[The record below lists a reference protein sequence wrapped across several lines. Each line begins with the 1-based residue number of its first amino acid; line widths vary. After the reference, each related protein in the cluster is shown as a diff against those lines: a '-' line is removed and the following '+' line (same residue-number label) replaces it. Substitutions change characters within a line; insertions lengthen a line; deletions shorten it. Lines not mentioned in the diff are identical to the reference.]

1 MDLKRGFLCRCFD
14 AVGLGD
20 EANVIAELLL
30 LVAGVLAGMI
40 GGLLGL
46 GGGIVLMPVLR
57 FHVGLSAPLAAGTCI
72 VGVFCTTLAG
82 SIRHYRLGHVH
93 LRSLRPVIVSGAIA
107 TVLFSLLFVAVARRG
122 RWLDFGMGLVFL
134 AVAIRMI
141 QAGFGKRASRPGL
154 EPDHN
159 EVRGP
164 IWKKTAIGSAA
175 GALPGLLG
183 IGTGAIL
190 VPAFTMVLDAPMKVA
205 VGSSLA
211 CFMINALVSSA
222 FKWSQGFVD
231 WGVAVPICAGAVIGS
246 TIGAQLNQRFP
257 SSSLQVLFGVVF
269 LYVAAKF
276 VLSTWGVNI

>member
-1 MDLKRGFLCRCFD
+1 MAAD
-14 AVGLGD
+14 
-20 EANVIAELLL
+20 LLL
-30 LVAGVLAGMI
+30 LVAGVVAGMI

-57 FHVGLSAPLAAGTCI
+57 FYVGLSAPFAAGTCI

-82 SIRHYRLGHVH
+82 SVRHYRLGHVH
-93 LRSLRPVIVSGAIA
+93 LRSLLPVIVSGAIA

-122 RWLDFGMGLVFL
+122 RWLDFGIGLVFL

-141 QAGFGKRASRPGL
+141 QAGLRRGESQAGL
-154 EPDHN
+154 DPDHN

-164 IWKKTAIGSAA
+164 VWRKTAIGSAA

-190 VPAFTMVLDAPMKVA
+190 VPAFMMVLDAPMKVA

-222 FKWSQGFVD
+222 FKGFQGFVD
-231 WGVAVPICAGAVIGS
+231 WDVAVPICVGTVIGS
-246 TIGAQLNQRFP
+246 TIGAQLNQRCP
-257 SSSLQVLFGVVF
+257 SSSLKVLFGVVF

-276 VLSTWGVNI
+276 VLSAWG

>member
-1 MDLKRGFLCRCFD
+1 MS
-14 AVGLGD
+14 
-20 EANVIAELLL
+20 AELLL
-30 LVAGVLAGMI
+30 LLVGVVAGMI

-82 SIRHYRLGHVH
+82 SIRHYRFGHIHV
-93 LRSLRPVIVSGAIA
+93 RSLLPVITSGAVA
-107 TVLFSLLFVAVARRG
+107 TVLFSLLFGVLARRG
-122 RWLDFGMGLVFL
+122 RWLDFGIGLVFL

-141 QAGFGKRASRPGL
+141 QAGLQRSENRAGSK
-154 EPDHN
+154 PDHG

-164 IWKKTAIGSAA
+164 VWKKTAIGSAA

-190 VPAFTMVLDAPMKVA
+190 VPAFAMVLDAPMKVA

-211 CFMINALVSSA
+211 CFMINALVSSG
-222 FKWSQGFVD
+222 FKGAQGFVD
-231 WGVAVPICAGAVIGS
+231 WGVAVPMCVGAVIGS

-257 SSSLQVLFGVVF
+257 SSSLKVLFGVVF

-276 VLSTWGVNI
+276 ILATWEVRL